1 MRNPMQPRRNDGP
14 MGVNA
19 PHEKASDRKA
29 VFLRLLPYWA
39 EHKGLMFL
47 MLLCALA
54 TTASSLVTPW
64 LIGKAIDNC
73 INVSGQTTVDFSLL
87 IKYLFVLAA
96 VYVASSAA
104 SWAQEYGMV
113 YISQRIVNKLRSQM
127 MAHMQTLDLKYH
139 DTNTRGDIMSRFLN
153 DTELMKD
160 GLGQT
165 LIQCIT
171 TAVSMVGM
179 IVTMCALNLTLTGMI
194 CFSIPLVLFLSR
206 FIIARSRKYFAAQQ
220 SALGQLNSVIE
231 ESINGIKVI
240 RSFGREDKQQ
250 EIFDNINDKLRET
263 GTKAQ
268 INSGLMMPLLR
279 VLDNF
284 TYILVAVVGGSM
296 ALRGI
301 LTVGVIQTFLLYTRH
316 FLRPVN
322 QIASQINGV
331 QSAFAGA
338 ERVFAMLDQVP
349 SVVDSDDAVE
359 INEVKGLVEFKNVV
373 FGYNPE
379 IPILKNISFTAN
391 PGEVVAIVGSTGAGK
406 TTLMNLL
413 TRFYDVDGGQILL
426 DGKDI
431 RKIKIYDLRKSL
443 GIVLQDPV
451 LFSGTIEKNIAYGRP
466 QATHQMIVQAA
477 QQAKADV
484 FINRLPQQYE
494 TELVRQGEN
503 ISNGQRQLLTIAR
516 AILSDAPILIFDEAT
531 SNIDTHTEILIQ
543 KAITNLTVG
552 RTSFII
558 AHRLSTIR
566 NADKILVID
575 NGKIAEQGKHD
586 ELLQKRG
593 KYYEIYNSQFSVDEA

>member
-1 MRNPMQPRRNDGP
+1 MKNPMQPRRNDGQ
-14 MGVNA
+14 MGINA

-64 LIGKAIDNC
+64 LIGRAIDSC
-73 INVSGQTTVDFSLL
+73 IHLSQQTTVDFVLL
-87 IKYLFVLAA
+87 VKYLIVLALI
-96 VYVASSAA
+96 YIASSAA
-104 SWAQEYGMV
+104 HWAQEYGMV
-113 YISQRIVNKLRSQM
+113 YVSQRIVNKLRSQM
-127 MAHMQTLDLKYH
+127 MEHMQNLDLKYH
-139 DTNTRGDIMSRFLN
+139 DTNSRGDIMSRFLN

-165 LIQCIT
+165 LIQCVT
-171 TAVSMVGM
+171 TIVSMVGM
-179 IVTMCALNLTLTGMI
+179 IVTMCALNLTLTGLI
-194 CFSIPLVLFLSR
+194 CMSIPLVIFLSR

-220 SALGQLNSVIE
+220 TALGNLNSVIE

-250 EIFDNINDKLRET
+250 EFFDEINNKLKVA
-263 GTKAQ
+263 GTRAQ

-279 VLDNF
+279 VLDNL

-296 ALRGI
+296 ALEGI
-301 LTVGVIQTFLLYTRH
+301 LTIGVIQTFLLYTRH

-338 ERVFAMLDQVP
+338 ERVFAMLDQKP
-349 SVVDSDDAVE
+349 SITDSQDAVS
-359 INEVKGLVEFKNVV
+359 ISKVQGLIEFKNVI
-373 FGYNPE
+373 FGYNSQK
-379 IPILKNISFTAN
+379 PILKDISFTAR

-413 TRFYDVDGGQILL
+413 TRFYDVDSGSILL
-426 DGKDI
+426 DGTDI
-431 RKIKIYDLRKSL
+431 RKIKISNLRNSL

-466 QATHQMIVQAA
+466 SATLDMVKNAA
-477 QQAKADV
+477 GLAKADV
-484 FINRLPQQYE
+484 FIDRLPQKYQ

-543 KAITNLTVG
+543 KAINNLTVG
-552 RTSFII
+552 RTCFII

-575 NGKIAEQGKHD
+575 NGQIAEQGNHD
-586 ELLQKRG
+586 ELLAKRG
-593 KYYEIYNSQFSVDEA
+593 RYYEIYTSQFSVG